1 MRFQSPS
8 ARFDAG
14 PAATVSPARRVADAL
29 RLYRR
34 LVAAQLRS
42 QMQYKVSFLLGAFAV
57 FLGTVIDFLAILILF
72 ARFDSLGG
80 WKLPEVALL
89 YGLVNLPFA
98 LVHLL
103 ADGLE
108 DFQSIVRPGAFDQI
122 LTRPRTALLQVLGSR
137 FPLRQ
142 LGRLASAGLALGL
155 ALHWLDAVARWG
167 ISEWAFMLLT
177 VAGGMAFFSGVV
189 LLSATAC
196 FWTVESIEV
205 ANIVTY
211 GGTEMAS
218 YPMHIFAAWLRRT
231 FTYILP
237 LAFVNYY
244 PALWLL
250 GRQPPAG
257 LPDLSPFLAL
267 PVCLWTLSLGLLAW
281 RFGVR
286 HYFSTGS

>member
-1 MRFQSPS
+1 MSIQGRSPS
-8 ARFDAG
+8 IERP
-14 PAATVSPARRVADAL
+14 PAARILDSLV
-29 RLYRR
+29 LYRH

-72 ARFDSLGG
+72 ARFSTLGG
-80 WKLPEVALL
+80 WQLPEVALL

-98 LVHLL
+98 LVHLV
-103 ADGLE
+103 AEGLE

-122 LTRPRTALLQVLGSR
+122 LVRPRTALLQVLGSR

-142 LGRLASAGLALGL
+142 LGRLVSAGLALGL
-155 ALHWLDAVARWG
+155 ALHWLDALARWG
-167 ISEWAFMLLT
+167 WPQWAFMLLT
-177 VAGGMAFFSGVV
+177 MAGGMAFFSGVV

-218 YPMHIFAAWLRRT
+218 YPMHIFAGWLRRT

-250 GRQPPAG
+250 NRRPPPG
-257 LPDLSPFLAL
+257 LPDLSPFLSL
-267 PVCLWTLSLGLLAW
+267 PVCLWVLGLGLLAW
-281 RFGVR
+281 RIGVR